1 MWGRGGWV
9 YWGWMDEDGMGM
21 EVGKGGRGGRGGG
34 SQVDARAKRR
44 VR

>member
-1 MWGRGGWV
+1 
-9 YWGWMDEDGMGM
+9 MDEDGMGM